1 MSRRLRYFDLVERGI
16 VKNRTTLKNWQNNPK
31 VNFPKGQMTGP
42 NTRTWDEETEINPW
56 LERRPVE
63 PKPAPI
69 VKGRRGRPRKSERP
83 EVEA

>member
-42 NTRTWDEETEINPW
+42 NLPDMGPETEINPW
-56 LERRPVE
+56 LESRPVE